1 MTNSRFAGPEVATK
15 VERDALTVT
24 VRPRRFAGVAL
35 EELTLGAALG

>member
-1 MTNSRFAGPEVATK
+1 MNLILAVF
-15 VERDALTVT
+15 LTWVT